1 MRLYLVDGSFEL
13 FRCYYGA
20 PQARRPDGREVGA
33 VRALFHTLTF
43 LLRDDELT
51 HVAIVFDAVTVGSAT
66 ASRGD
71 RHNRR
76 RIRNPA
82 LPLRV

>member
-20 PQARRPDGREVGA
+20 PQARRPDGRQVGA
-33 VRALFHTLTF
+33 VRALFHTLTS

-51 HVAIVFDAVTVGSAT
+51 HVAIAFDAVTSLAAREQDDT
-66 ASRGD
+66 A
-71 RHNRR
+71 
-76 RIRNPA
+76 A
-82 LPLRV
+82 QAAACC